1 MEKGV
6 KSNIHHESL
15 IWYNSKVQIKI
26 LSLCK
31 QFCVNILDIILGLFL
46 VYGLYRGLRNGLFV
60 EIASLAAIIIGL
72 YGAIKFSYLT
82 GSYLSKNMDWDETY
96 IKLAAFII
104 TFLAIVILVNMA
116 GKILTKIADFAMLGL
131 LNKITGGVFGLLKTA
146 VILGTLLYFFESAS
160 PSFDPLEN
168 NTVKESLLYTPVR
181 DIGSLVYG
189 NVIAAFKDG

>member
-1 MEKGV
+1 M
-6 KSNIHHESL
+6 
-15 IWYNSKVQIKI
+15 
-26 LSLCK
+26 
-31 QFCVNILDIILGLFL
+31 NILDIILGLLL
-46 VYGLYRGLRNGLFV
+46 VYGLYKGLKNGLFV

-82 GSYLSKNMDWDETY
+82 GSYLSQNMDWNENY

-131 LNKITGGVFGLLKTA
+131 LNKIAGGVFGILKTA

-160 PSFDPLEN
+160 SSFNLTEN
-168 NTVKESLLYTPVR
+168 NTVKESVLYAPVR
-181 DIGSLVYG
+181 DIGALVFG
-189 NVIAAFKDG
+189 NVIEVFQDG